1 MSSAKKVPLP
11 ADLADLLYVNES
23 RLAASDEEEF
33 LNLYELETPP
43 EEIVDEKMRAAYV
56 AFLKK
61 HGYEL

>member
-1 MSSAKKVPLP
+1 MSSPKKVPLP
-11 ADLADLLYVNES
+11 ADLVDLLYVNES

-43 EEIVDEKMRAAYV
+43 EEIDDEKMRAAYV